1 VSAGKADSQTEH
13 PDILM
18 QSTVSTTGR
27 PSVQLKWGDMTG
39 QLTPEEARDHA
50 LHVLEC
56 AEAAI
61 HDAAFLRWAVEKS
74 ESPLE
79 AAYQVLFE
87 LRRFRGDSTREDW
100 RGGEA
105 EANSPR

>member
-1 VSAGKADSQTEH
+1 MAEH

-18 QSTVSTTGR
+18 QSIVTTTGK
-27 PSVQLKWGDMTG
+27 PSVQLRWGDMGG
-39 QLTPEEARDHA
+39 QLTPEEARNHA
-50 LHVLEC
+50 LAVLEC

-61 HDAAFLRWAVEKS
+61 HDAAMVRWLVEKS
-74 ESPLE
+74 EVPLE
-79 AAYQVLFE
+79 GAYQALFE

-100 RGGEA
+100 RGGDA